1 MHKAPHRL
9 IWFAGSLLTV
19 LIAAFTVADDSFI
32 EHLAGRLVAYNQ
44 QLPREKVYL
53 HTDRETYM
61 PGETIW
67 MKGYLFTGALHTA
80 DSTSRVLYVDLVN
93 MTTRKQ
99 WLTVNLKADYGYA
112 PGHMILPDSLP
123 AGTYQLRAYTGWM
136 RNFPNEVYT
145 KQLTLFQANEEIK
158 QAPQPNAVDIQFLPE
173 GGNLIAGLPG
183 RVGFKAVDETGKGAD
198 IAGFILDAKKDTVVG
213 FETMHLGMGYFSL
226 TPEAGQSYTAYV
238 KRKGEAFKAF
248 PLPAIQTDG
257 YVMMVDNL
265 SHKDN
270 IRVLIAHTKPVSAQT
285 NASLIFQS
293 RGLLVQASK
302 LPLTKRSFWVQI
314 PREKFPEGVGQITLF
329 DETNKQVAERLFFID
344 HNERLNVTVKP
355 DKASYKPREEVKLD
369 ITVTDNTGK
378 PAKGNFSLAVTDTK
392 LAPEADAAPQTMA
405 SYLLLESDIKGEI
418 EQPGYYFDPKN
429 DTRNIKLDLL
439 MMIQGW
445 RRFTWPEVL
454 ASDYPALNYDVETGL
469 SLSGLAVKPG
479 RQVAKTRRKPGEGE
493 IAPGLVIPDKQAAA
507 KASPNRVKLT
517 VVATGKDSARSFMMG
532 ETDDEGHFALFGLE
546 LADTT
551 SLFIQATSMKGN
563 NRNYNVTLDA
573 FEPARVMFT
582 KAPFNPILVRREE
595 WAEFVRR
602 TNDYLELEEQ
612 IRKNNERMLKE
623 VTVKAKKTEPVD
635 TRRMMYGSADATVKF
650 DQMNTAGAMTIL
662 DVIRSRVAGV
672 MISGSGT
679 SATVQ
684 IRGAA
689 NFQGVIEPL
698 FLIDGMPVDKE
709 SALTINVHDVE
720 AVDVLKG
727 ASTAMYGSRGGG
739 GVISILLKRGGSG
752 TVNTNYTPI
761 GTLLTKVPG
770 FQPKREFYAPRY
782 DVSKPDHV
790 RPDHR
795 ATLHWQPMIA
805 VGESGKASVSFF
817 ASDGLTRL
825 RIVTDG
831 ATVDGMPGS
840 SREFVEVK
848 R

>member
-1 MHKAPHRL
+1 M
-9 IWFAGSLLTV
+9 IWFAGLA
-19 LIAAFTVADDSFI
+19 IAVTLVAFKVTDDSFI
-32 EHLAGRLVAYNQ
+32 EHLAGKLVAYNQ

-67 MKGYLFTGALHTA
+67 MKGYLVNGALHTT
-80 DSTSRVLYVDLVN
+80 DSTSRVLYVDLIDMN
-93 MTTRKQ
+93 TRKQ
-99 WLTVNLKADYGYA
+99 WMRLNLKADYGYA
-112 PGHMILPDSLP
+112 PGYMALPDSLP

-145 KQLTLFQANEEIK
+145 KTLTLFQANEEIK
-158 QAPQPNAVDIQFLPE
+158 QAAQPNAVDIQFLPE
-173 GGNLIAGLPG
+173 GGNLIAGLAG

-198 IAGFILDAKKDTVVG
+198 IAGFVLDAKKDTIVG
-213 FETMHLGMGYFSL
+213 FEAMHLGMGYFSL

-238 KRKGEAFKAF
+238 KRKGEAYKAF
-248 PLPAIQTDG
+248 PLPAVQTDG

-265 SHKDN
+265 SNKDN
-270 IRVLIAHTKPVSAQT
+270 IRVLIAHTKPLSAQT

-329 DETNKQVAERLFFID
+329 DETNKQVAERLFFVD
-344 HNERLNVTVKP
+344 HKERLNVTVKA

-369 ITVTDNTGK
+369 ITVTDNEGK

-392 LAPEADAAPQTMA
+392 LAPEAEAAPQTIA
-405 SYLLLESDIKGEI
+405 SYLLLESDLKGEI
-418 EQPGYYFDPKN
+418 EQPGYYFDEKN

-454 ASDYPALNYDVETGL
+454 SGDYPTLAYDVETGL
-469 SLSGLAVKPG
+469 TLSGQAVKPG
-479 RQVAKTRRKPGEGE
+479 RPVARTRRKPGEGE
-493 IAPGLVIPDKQAAA
+493 IAPGLLIPDKAASA
-507 KASPNRVKLT
+507 KASPNKVKLT
-517 VVATGKDSARSFMMG
+517 VVATSKDSTRSFMMG
-532 ETDDEGHFALFGLE
+532 ETDDEGHFALFGL
-546 LADTT
+546 AMTDTT
-551 SLFIQATSMKGN
+551 NVFIQATSLKGN

-573 FEPARVMFT
+573 FEPAKVMFT
-582 KAPFNPILVRREE
+582 KVPFNPIVVRREE
-595 WAEFVRR
+595 WGDFVRR
-602 TNDYLELEEQ
+602 TNEYLELEEQ
-612 IRKNNERMLKE
+612 LRKNNERMLKE
-623 VTVKAKKTEPVD
+623 VTVKAKKLEPTD
-635 TRRMMYGSADATVKF
+635 TRRMMYGAADASVKF

-672 MISGSGT
+672 MVTGSGT

-689 NFQGVIEPL
+689 NFQGAIEPL
-698 FLIDGMPVDKE
+698 FLMDGMPVDKE
-709 SALTINVHDVE
+709 TALTISVQDVE
-720 AVDVLKG
+720 AVDVIKG
-727 ASTAMYGSRGGG
+727 ASTAMYGSRGAG
-739 GVISILLKRGGSG
+739 GVIAILLKRGGSG
-752 TVNTNYTPI
+752 TVNTNYTPM
-761 GTLLTKVPG
+761 GTLLAKIPG
-770 FQPKREFYAPRY
+770 FQPRREFYAPRY
-782 DVSKPDHV
+782 DVSKPEHV

-795 ATLHWQPMIA
+795 ATLHWQPMIT
-805 VGESGKASVSFF
+805 VGESGKSSVSFF
-817 ASDGLTRL
+817 ASDALTRL
-825 RIVTDG
+825 RIVTEG
-831 ATVDGMPGS
+831 AAVNGMPGS